1 MNEDLI
7 YSNGFGKH
15 SIYHSKQKKSSSNIY
30 LTSSFMVTKIRLLY
44 LNKGQINFGGINVAR
59 KRSTCSAQQC
69 SFKLNHLIS
78 DQISWRRWLKRVSFN
93 RPVCSG
99 RNLFKWG
106 LGGSNYL
113 MLNKLWLLKTID
125 REKQLFVWRVE

>member
-15 SIYHSKQKKSSSNIY
+15 SIYHSKQKKKFFKY
-30 LTSSFMVTKIRLLY
+30 LCNLEFHGDKNTLY

-78 DQISWRRWLKRVSFN
+78 DQIS
-93 RPVCSG
+93 
-99 RNLFKWG
+99 
-106 LGGSNYL
+106 
-113 MLNKLWLLKTID
+113 
-125 REKQLFVWRVE
+125 

>member
-30 LTSSFMVTKIRLLY
+30 VTSSFMVTKIRLLY

-69 SFKLNHLIS
+69 SFKLNHLIC

-93 RPVCSG
+93 RPVCRG
-99 RNLFKWG
+99 GHLFKWRPGG
-106 LGGSNYL
+106 LNSFL
-113 MLNKLWLLKTID
+113 LNKLWWLKTIN
-125 REKQLFVWRVE
+125 REKQLFVWRDE